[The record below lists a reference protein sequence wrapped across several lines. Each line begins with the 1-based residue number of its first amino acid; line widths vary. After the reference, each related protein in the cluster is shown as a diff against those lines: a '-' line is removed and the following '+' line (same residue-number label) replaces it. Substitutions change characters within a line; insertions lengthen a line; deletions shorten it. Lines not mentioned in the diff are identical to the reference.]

1 MNFQYKATL
10 CVNGRT
16 HLTPQVSNIETT
28 STLLDL
34 QFCRYNRT
42 PVKVAS
48 TKYDVAILIITIFM
62 LENVYMHQ
70 IVFTTTIDTMLFSV
84 SFTEILMSYRSSV
97 RSWTRETGTPTN
109 PTGSPEHRK
118 NHLDE
123 VQARSGAV
131 THQEDI
137 CVI

>member
-1 MNFQYKATL
+1 MK
-10 CVNGRT
+10 
-16 HLTPQVSNIETT
+16 
-28 STLLDL
+28 LLH
-34 QFCRYNRT
+34 QFL
-42 PVKVAS
+42 PFV
-48 TKYDVAILIITIFM
+48 L

-70 IVFTTTIDTMLFSV
+70 IVFMTTIDTMLFSV
-84 SFTEILMSYRSSV
+84 SFTEILTRYGSSV
-97 RSWTRETGTPTN
+97 RSWTPETGTPTD

-118 NHLDE
+118 IHLDE

>member
-1 MNFQYKATL
+1 M
-10 CVNGRT
+10 
-16 HLTPQVSNIETT
+16 
-28 STLLDL
+28 
-34 QFCRYNRT
+34 
-42 PVKVAS
+42 KVGS
-48 TKYDVAILIITIFM
+48 TKYEVAMSITIIFM

-84 SFTEILMSYRSSV
+84 SFTEILTSYGFSV
-97 RSWTRETGTPTN
+97 RSWTPEPRTPTD

-123 VQARSGAV
+123 VQAGSGTA

>member
-1 MNFQYKATL
+1 M
-10 CVNGRT
+10 
-16 HLTPQVSNIETT
+16 PM
-28 STLLDL
+28 
-34 QFCRYNRT
+34 
-42 PVKVAS
+42 KVAR
-48 TKYDVAILIITIFM
+48 TKYKVATSIITIFM

-84 SFTEILMSYRSSV
+84 SFAEILTSYGSSV
-97 RSWTRETGTPTN
+97 RSWTPETGTPTD

-123 VQARSGAV
+123 VQAGSGTV

-137 CVI
+137 CAI